1 MTGNYARIIENN
13 LTQLFAA
20 LPPDLTRTL
29 PATAVENGFGF
40 RAFGESCLLRPDGIF
55 LAGRRQTGA
64 TGILISLYA
73 LHAAQPPCILEPYKA
88 FKDFPDTM
96 PYAAA
101 FATHAQQTLVPHV
114 PAIVTARETIIKTL
128 DGDVAPPALGGDFGF
143 IVRPLPKIT
152 LCYLFYLADDD
163 FPASATCLFSSNA
176 DCFLPVDG
184 LADTAEYTSRRII
197 AISGN

>member
-1 MTGNYARIIENN
+1 MTGNYARIIDNN
-13 LTQLFAA
+13 LTQLFAD
-20 LPPDLTRTL
+20 LPPDLTRNL

-55 LAGRRQTGA
+55 LDGRRQTDA

-73 LHAAQPPCILEPYKA
+73 LHAAPPPCICEPYKA

-101 FATHAQQTLVPHV
+101 FASHSQQTLVPHV
-114 PAIVTARETIIKTL
+114 PGIRTAMESIIQTL
-128 DGDVAPPALGGDFGF
+128 DGGAAPPALGGDFGF
-143 IVRPLPKIT
+143 VVRPLPKIA
-152 LCYLFYLADDD
+152 LCYLFYLSDDD
-163 FPASATCLFSSNA
+163 FPASATCLFSGNA

-184 LADTAEYTSRRII
+184 LADTAEYTSRKILSI
-197 AISGN
+197 AGV